1 MLWKESIRLAFDT
14 LRNHKLRS
22 FLTLLG
28 VIISVCT
35 LIAVVSVI
43 DGMDLYIA
51 DHLANL
57 GSNVFSVNRFGIINN
72 LKDWVDAQKRKRLF
86 IDDMEWMRDNLRL
99 AKAVGGTSGNRTDV
113 KYGNQ
118 SLQDVNIRGV
128 TANMINIG
136 TETVET
142 GRYITDSDYNRR
154 AYVGFIGFDVAD
166 KLFPGLDPI
175 GKEVF
180 FRGQSFQIVGVAKAI
195 GSVFG
200 QSQDNFIIIPL
211 TTYFKLFDD
220 NRFTSVSIQIQ
231 AVSPEKMQDAQD
243 EARLLMR
250 ARRHVKWD
258 AKDDFGIVSSD
269 AIMGLWHDLTGVIA
283 MVAVGVTSIF
293 LVVGGIVI
301 MNIMLAAVTE
311 RTHEI
316 GIRKS
321 LGARRRDILLQFLVE
336 AAMLSTAGGLL
347 GVGLAWVGTKVMT
360 ATTPIPSSLPMSAV
374 ITAVLV
380 SAAVGLFFGIYPAN
394 KAAKLD
400 PIAALRAE

>member
-14 LRNHKLRS
+14 LRSHKLRS

-51 DHLANL
+51 DHMANL
-57 GSNVFSVNRFGIINN
+57 GSNVFVVTRFGIINN

-86 IDDMEWMRDNLRL
+86 IEDMEWMHDTLRL
-99 AKAVGGTSGNRTDV
+99 AKAVGGTSGHVADV

-136 TETVET
+136 TEQVET
-142 GRYITDSDYNRR
+142 GRYVTESDYKRR
-154 AYVGFIGFDVAD
+154 AYVAFIGFDIAD
-166 KLFPGLDPI
+166 KLFPGLEPL
-175 GKEVF
+175 GKTIF
-180 FRGQSFQIVGVAKAI
+180 FRGQSFEVVGVAKAI
-195 GSVFG
+195 GSAFG
-200 QSQDNFIIIPL
+200 QSQDNFVIIPL
-211 TTYFKLFDD
+211 TTFFKLFDD
-220 NRFTSVSIQIQ
+220 NRFQSVSIQVQ
-231 AVSPEKMQDAQD
+231 AVNAALMQDSQD
-243 EARLLMR
+243 EARLLLR

-258 AKDDFGIVSSD
+258 AKDDFGIISSD
-269 AIMGLWHDLTGVIA
+269 AIMTLFHDLTGVIA

-301 MNIMLAAVTE
+301 MNIMLAAVSE

-347 GVGLAWVGTKVMT
+347 GVFVAWVGTKIMT
-360 ATTPIPSSLPMSAV
+360 ATTPIPSSLPWSAV

-394 KAAKLD
+394 KAAQLD
-400 PIAALRAE
+400 PIAALRAD